1 MTPDLK
7 FPRQEKGG
15 NPQLIRRVIANRV
28 LDAVEAFLNLRI
40 TVPMTD
46 GLSTLSPQQAKVDI
60 SGGKC
65 EITMPPMLLP
75 GYSPGGFVD
84 FYDNT
89 KAYAPNSIVQVQSS
103 TTISGVSVQ
112 AGTYA
117 LRQGLS
123 VEASATGNK
132 IPQWPYPG
140 SGTTY
145 WILIAFYPVSKNGCD
160 NTGAVVTEY
169 INASS

>member
-60 SGGKC
+60 SGGK
-65 EITMPPMLLP
+65 
-75 GYSPGGFVD
+75 
-84 FYDNT
+84 
-89 KAYAPNSIVQVQSS
+89 
-103 TTISGVSVQ
+103 
-112 AGTYA
+112 
-117 LRQGLS
+117 
-123 VEASATGNK
+123 
-132 IPQWPYPG
+132 
-140 SGTTY
+140 
-145 WILIAFYPVSKNGCD
+145 
-160 NTGAVVTEY
+160 
-169 INASS
+169 